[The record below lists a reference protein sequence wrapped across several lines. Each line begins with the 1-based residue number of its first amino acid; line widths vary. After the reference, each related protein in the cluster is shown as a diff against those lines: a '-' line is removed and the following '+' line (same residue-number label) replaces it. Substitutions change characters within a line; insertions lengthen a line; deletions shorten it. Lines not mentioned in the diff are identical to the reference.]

1 MGRHVVR
8 FGGITELRILV
19 SLRRMIIVYA
29 ISFTSQNTFK
39 SALEEIKMKQTL
51 VVPFFMLDFRRSLE
65 SGLLARVP
73 FLTSGCESKPFRF
86 DSRPLEVR

>member
-1 MGRHVVR
+1 MGRRVVR

-19 SLRRMIIVYA
+19 SLRMITVVYA
-29 ISFTSQNTFK
+29 TSFTRQNTFK

-51 VVPFFMLDFRRSLE
+51 VVPFVMLDFRRSLE

-73 FLTSGCESKPFRF
+73 SINQSINQ
-86 DSRPLEVR
+86 